1 MKSLRSTRILVSILA
16 LSAVGCG
23 PTEINVTKKTSYA
36 DLVVTYNGEVQTLD
50 TLEGKRKNWIAEY
63 ASQVQAEALKSAVS
77 SLESAAKQIVPGNPN
92 DALDRAVAA
101 AETQAGLLEKLGQ
114 SSTGTTPSAANIE
127 YPEELKRKLS
137 ELDAEIA
144 KQKERVERARKARD
158 AAEAK

>member
-1 MKSLRSTRILVSILA
+1 MKSLHLAQILMPILA
-16 LSAVGCG
+16 LSSVGCG
-23 PTEINVTKKTSYA
+23 PTEINVIKKSSYA

-50 TLEGKRKNWIAEY
+50 TLEGKRKNLIAEY
-63 ASQVQAEALKSAVS
+63 TSQVQAEALKSAVS

-101 AETQAGLLEKLGQ
+101 AEAQSGLLEKLGQ
-114 SSTGTTPSAANIE
+114 SSTGSTPSSPNIE
-127 YPEELKRKLS
+127 YPEELKRKLL

-158 AAEAK
+158 EAESK